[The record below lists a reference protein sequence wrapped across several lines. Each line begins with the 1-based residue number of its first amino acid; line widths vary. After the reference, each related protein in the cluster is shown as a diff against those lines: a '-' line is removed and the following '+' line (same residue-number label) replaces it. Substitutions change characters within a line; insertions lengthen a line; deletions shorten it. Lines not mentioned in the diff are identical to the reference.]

1 VVNKYKKNIG
11 SGLAGV
17 WIGGYEIDVPSVK
30 ADFSTLGGVLTMVVD
45 LLSFLVGFS
54 ALVAVIMIIYA
65 GFLFITAGGDPDK
78 ISTGSKTLTAAIVG
92 LVIVFLAK
100 TIITFII
107 TEFLL

>member
-1 VVNKYKKNIG
+1 MKKEVGNT
-11 SGLAGV
+11 LVGV
-17 WIGGYEIDVPSVK
+17 MIGGYEIDTPSVNFRF
-30 ADFSTLGGVLTMVVD
+30 DTLGGVLDMVVD